1 MRVTIIA
8 VAMVAVLAAL
18 LLALNSAFPNVLA
31 DPQNRIR
38 VFASCGW
45 LLLLVGSVALRFRSQ
60 PGTALRSL
68 AAWFLIGLAL
78 VWVYAY
84 RFEAQEIGNRIFGE
98 LVPAHGILTTAA
110 PPPTSESS
118 AGSSGSPREIRF
130 PLNENGHYQVQA
142 RVNGTYITFLVDTG
156 ASDIVLS
163 PDDARRIGFAD
174 NQLKFIDRAETANG
188 VVYVAPVTLNNV
200 TIGPIVM
207 ALLPAKVNQ
216 APMQYSLLG
225 MRFLNQLRGWRV
237 QQQTLILQQ

>member
-1 MRVTIIA
+1 MRVTVIA
-8 VAMVAVLAAL
+8 VAIVAAIVAL
-18 LLALNSAFPNVLA
+18 LLLLNNAFPNVLA
-31 DPQNRIR
+31 DPDNRIR
-38 VFASCGW
+38 VFASFGW

-68 AAWFLIGLAL
+68 AAWLLIGLAL

-98 LVPAHGILTTAA
+98 LVPAHGISASTAA
-110 PPPTSESS
+110 LPAGGSS
-118 AGSSGSPREIRF
+118 AGPREVRF
-130 PLNENGHYQVQA
+130 ALNENGHYQVQA

-156 ASDIVLS
+156 ASDVVLS
-163 PDDARRIGFAD
+163 PDDARRVGFAD
-174 NQLKFIDRAETANG
+174 NQLNFIERAETANG
-188 VVYVAPVTLNNV
+188 IAHVAPVTLNNL

-207 ALLPAKVNQ
+207 ARLPAKVNQ
-216 APMQYSLLG
+216 APMPYSLLG